1 LVLVGDGPKRQ
12 ILQEFAKENKLNT
25 VHFLPF
31 LSQARL
37 KTIYRNATFFILPS
51 KYGETWGLVVNEA
64 MASGLPV
71 LVSNQA
77 GCASTLVKKGVNGFT
92 FSPNNINEL
101 SELLYRMD
109 KLIDQTRNEMGQ
121 ISREIISEWGLER
134 FCQGAYEA
142 IQYVSGKKPKR
153 IGLLTRVI
161 LKLWKGRY
169 RPV

>member
-1 LVLVGDGPKRQ
+1 MPNPEGICK
-12 ILQEFAKENKLNT
+12 KNKLNT

-64 MASGLPV
+64 MASRLPV

-92 FSPNNINEL
+92 FSPDNINEL

-109 KLIDQTRNEMGQ
+109 KLTDQIRNEMGQ
-121 ISREIISEWGLER
+121 KSREIISE
-134 FCQGAYEA
+134 
-142 IQYVSGKKPKR
+142 
-153 IGLLTRVI
+153 
-161 LKLWKGRY
+161 
-169 RPV
+169 